1 MDSVFTGM
9 IGEQYHIFVR
19 VYDEGEKMAMY
30 NNTCSNCG
38 KKFATLSEDEML
50 CGECRKMK
58 NARAE
63 REQINVDT
71 DEGTG
76 IDGGRL
82 YQFEDAYREEF
93 EAQEKRVK
101 RKKALKIAGLSLAL
115 AAVIG
120 LLILTF
126 MSYFS

>member
-1 MDSVFTGM
+1 
-9 IGEQYHIFVR
+9 
-19 VYDEGEKMAMY
+19 MY
-30 NNTCSNCG
+30 NNACSNCG
-38 KKFATLSEDEML
+38 KKFTALSEDEKL

-58 NARAE
+58 DARTEQQKQSNAGSSE
-63 REQINVDT
+63 R
-71 DEGTG
+71 TG

-93 EAQEKRVK
+93 EAQEKRDK
-101 RKKALKIAGLSLAL
+101 RKKALKIVGLSLAL

>member
-1 MDSVFTGM
+1 
-9 IGEQYHIFVR
+9 
-19 VYDEGEKMAMY
+19 MY

-50 CGECRKMK
+50 CVECRKMK
-58 NARAE
+58 DARTEQQEQKDAGLSE
-63 REQINVDT
+63 R
-71 DEGTG
+71 TG

-93 EAQEKRVK
+93 EAQEKRDK
-101 RKKALKIAGLSLAL
+101 RKKALKIVGLSLAL

-120 LLILTF
+120 LLVLTF

>member
-1 MDSVFTGM
+1 
-9 IGEQYHIFVR
+9 
-19 VYDEGEKMAMY
+19 MY

-38 KKFATLSEDEML
+38 KKFATLSEDEKL

-58 NARAE
+58 DARTEQQKQSNAGSSE
-63 REQINVDT
+63 R
-71 DEGTG
+71 TG

-93 EAQEKRVK
+93 EAQEKRDK
-101 RKKALKIAGLSLAL
+101 RKKALKIVGLSLAL

-120 LLILTF
+120 LLVLTF

>member
-1 MDSVFTGM
+1 M
-9 IGEQYHIFVR
+9 IGEQYHIFVQA
-19 VYDEGEKMAMY
+19 YGEGEKKAMY
-30 NNTCSNCG
+30 NNSCSNCG

-58 NARAE
+58 DARAE
-63 REQINVDT
+63 QPVQKDAGSSER
-71 DEGTG
+71 TG

-93 EAQEKRVK
+93 EAQEKRDK
-101 RKKALKIAGLSLAL
+101 RKKALKIVGLSLAL